1 MAIFLLTSFVSMR
14 GKDFVSLKI
23 YWTTDFNSWKG
34 ERTTYLIHHFLS
46 KLLIQMHICPLGK
59 PTETEY
65 RQ

>member
-1 MAIFLLTSFVSMR
+1 MR

-65 RQ
+65 GQ